1 MLFFN
6 LFIVFI
12 EREQSLR
19 SKRYSKRILSRLV
32 VLMLLFFVAT
42 TSHLCWILRKTFLLL
57 FVLYDT
63 VFIDI
68 SGLKSNLD

>member
-12 EREQSLR
+12 EREKSLR

-42 TSHLCWILRKTFLLL
+42 TSHLCWILRKTFLL